1 MSNGTD
7 QKDPPMPPRRR
18 STPVAES
25 LTPDDLTK
33 LATALADGRR
43 ATVYLREAVPSLGLE
58 EGSSAKVVSIAG
70 TTVTVSPRG
79 VDDELPYEAD
89 ELRITKD
96 APPKPEPAK
105 KAPQRKAAPRK
116 AAPPAVTPAPKPA
129 PTPSAPA
136 PSSSGPDATPRPAVK
151 RTPRKAT
158 PKKATQSVTVT
169 VYGTTDNDW
178 FVSMTRGA
186 KKPPRSRS
194 VTPEAVDAAVRE
206 LGDATTRDAVTS
218 VLSAAHEEAQRRVE
232 ELSRELAAAK
242 QALAALEK
250 A

>member
-1 MSNGTD
+1 
-7 QKDPPMPPRRR
+7 MPPRRR

-58 EGSSAKVVSIAG
+58 EGSSAKVVSIAD

-96 APPKPEPAK
+96 APPTPEPAR

-116 AAPPAVTPAPKPA
+116 AAAPAPKPA
-129 PTPSAPA
+129 SASSASVP
-136 PSSSGPDATPRPAVK
+136 PSSGPEATPRPAVK
-151 RTPRKAT
+151 RTPKKAT
-158 PKKATQSVTVT
+158 PKKSTQSVTVT

-186 KKPPRSRS
+186 KKPPRSRP
-194 VTPEAVDAAVRE
+194 VTPEAVNAAVRE